1 LLGPRERDI
10 DRASGA
16 EQRFRIVALVATA
29 FAVLIGAA
37 TSAGAVKPRVQ
48 SASYRDARG
57 EDPQAPDITRVVV
70 SDDRTTVTFRIWI
83 ANRPQP
89 ASDMGLQVVIDAD
102 RRQATGNQSLV
113 YSLGADYLI
122 QMLGGTPGLLRWD
135 PDSGRWLACSPQ
147 PTWSYRSGRAMITL
161 RAAAVRNPS
170 AFTFAV
176 SAASGLIVDRDGTV
190 DITTA
195 HFDFAP
201 DVGHGGW
208 RFRP

>member
-1 LLGPRERDI
+1 VGGIRQGD
-10 DRASGA
+10 DGA
-16 EQRFRIVALVATA
+16 CGARWRLRIVTLVATA
-29 FAVLIGAA
+29 LAVLTGAA
-37 TSAGAVKPRVQ
+37 ASAAEKPRVQ
-48 SASYRDARG
+48 SAAYRDARG

-70 SDDRTTVTFRIWI
+70 SDDRGSVTFRVWI

-89 ASDMGLQVVIDAD
+89 TSDMGLQLVLDAD

-113 YSLGADYLI
+113 YSLGAEYLI
-122 QMLGGTPGLLRWD
+122 QVLGGTARLLRWD
-135 PDSGRWLACSPQ
+135 GGSGKWLPGSSQ
-147 PTWSYRSGRAMITL
+147 PTWSFGSGRATITL
-161 RAAAVRNPS
+161 RAAAVRAPA

-176 SAASGLIVDRDGTV
+176 SAVSGLIVDDDGTV

-208 RFRP
+208 RYRP